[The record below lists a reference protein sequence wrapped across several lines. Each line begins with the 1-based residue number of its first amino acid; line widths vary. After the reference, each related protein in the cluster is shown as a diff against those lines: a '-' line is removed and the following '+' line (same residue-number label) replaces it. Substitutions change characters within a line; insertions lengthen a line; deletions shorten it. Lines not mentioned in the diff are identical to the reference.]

1 MRPGLAAGALG
12 PSIVSLN
19 TNKSYSRSPPWAG
32 LGPVRNPVLQHRMAP
47 CFPWFLSFGNLT
59 QNSRAAG
66 ARPNL
71 QPIGGSDPNHLG
83 IWCPPSAVCGGVMS
97 PVTKEKNH
105 RNFILRNVCLT
116 AGPSTKL
123 FAWGGE
129 DSGGHVLRET
139 TSRGLCV
146 GPVRNP
152 VL

>member
-1 MRPGLAAGALG
+1 MKSTQSSLTAARAARSVPGRGATGTRKEPGTSAQDGALF
-12 PSIVSLN
+12 SLV
-19 TNKSYSRSPPWAG
+19 P
-32 LGPVRNPVLQHRMAP
+32 LV
-47 CFPWFLSFGNLT
+47 GNRT